1 MSLALGVD
9 SLPRAARPL
18 VSQLSIAF
26 TPATFQRVLVLLVG
40 AVLAPGRRTVAG
52 CLWAARA
59 LVSRVGGDSSS
70 FRRVFSLAVWDLW
83 PLARVLAGAV
93 IALVPAGEPIVV
105 DGDDT
110 VAQHRGDKVY
120 GKGCHRD
127 AVRSSHSHTVW
138 KWGHKWVVLAINVTF
153 PFCSRPWAL
162 PVLAA
167 LYRDPATD
175 KKQGRR
181 HKTPAQLARGLTA
194 VLVRWFPDRRFILL
208 GDGGFGSHELARFFR
223 RRRRHGRNVGLAPLA
238 PAGRALVSRLHP
250 RANLYTA
257 PPPPP
262 PGRKSRCGR
271 PRVKGEKLPSPQQV
285 VEATPPDKRRRATVG
300 WYGGGKRRV
309 ELVSGTGHWYKGGGG
324 LVELRWVF
332 VHDLSGTHRDEY
344 FYCTDPAMPP
354 ERIVTL
360 YTGRWCIEVTFEEV
374 REWLGFESPRQW
386 VKRSVLR
393 CAPCLLGLFTV
404 VALVYAEHV
413 KSAESHGGK
422 ARARSTDWYDKS
434 EPTFSDAIRCVRR
447 LFWAETV
454 LKHPFRGGGFQNLP
468 HRLKQILLDYL
479 SDAA

>member
-1 MSLALGVD
+1 MSFALGVD

-18 VSQLSIAF
+18 ASELSIAF

-40 AVLAPGRRTVAG
+40 AVLAPGRRTVAA

-59 LVSRVGGDSSS
+59 LAGRVGGDSSS
-70 FRRVFSLAVWDLW
+70 YRRVFSLAVWELW

-93 IALVPAGEPIVV
+93 IALVPAGEPILV

-110 VAQHRGDKVY
+110 VAQHRGERVY

-138 KWGHKWVVLAINVTF
+138 KWGHKWVVLAINVTL

-181 HKTPAQLARGLTA
+181 HKTPAQLARGLMA
-194 VLVRWFPDRRFILL
+194 ALVRWFPERRFILL

-223 RRRRHGRNVGLAPLA
+223 RRRRHGRNVAMAPLA
-238 PAGRALVSRLHP
+238 PALVSRLHP
-250 RANLYTA
+250 SANLYTA

-262 PGRKSRCGR
+262 AGKKSRCGR
-271 PRVKGEKLPSPQQV
+271 PRVKGEKLPSPKQV
-285 VEATPPDKRRRATVG
+285 VEATPPEKRRRATVG
-300 WYGGGKRRV
+300 WYGGQKRRV
-309 ELVSGTGHWYKGGGG
+309 ELVSGTGHWYKGGDG

-332 VHDLSGTHRDEY
+332 VHDLDGTHRDEY
-344 FYCTDPAMPP
+344 FFCTDPSMPP

-360 YTGRWCIEVTFEEV
+360 YTGRWCIEVTFQEV
-374 REWLGFESPRQW
+374 REWLGFETPRQW
-386 VKRSVLR
+386 IKRSVLR
-393 CAPCLLGLFTV
+393 AAPCLLGLFTMI
-404 VALVYAEHV
+404 ALIYAEHV
-413 KSAESHGGK
+413 KSVESHGGK
-422 ARARSTDWYDKS
+422 AKARSTDWYDKH
-434 EPTFSDAIRCVRR
+434 EPTFSDAIRCVKR

-468 HRLKQILLDYL
+468 QRLKQVLLDYL

>member
-1 MSLALGVD
+1 MSVAMEVS
-9 SLPRAARPL
+9 SLPRAARSL

-40 AVLAPGRRTVAG
+40 AILAPGRRTVAA

-59 LVSRVGGDSSS
+59 LARQVGGDSSS
-70 FRRVFSLAVWDLW
+70 YRRVFSLAVWDLW
-83 PLARVLAGAV
+83 PLGKVLAGAV
-93 IALVPAGEPIVV
+93 IALVPAEEPIII
-105 DGDDT
+105 DADDT
-110 VAQHRGDKVY
+110 VAQHRGAKVY

-138 KWGHKWVVLAINVTF
+138 KWGHKWVVLAINVML

-162 PVLAA
+162 PVLPA
-167 LYRDPATD
+167 LYRT
-175 KKQGRR
+175 KQMDEKEGRR
-181 HKTPAQLARGLTA
+181 HKTPAQLARGMVA

-223 RRRRHGRNVGLAPLA
+223 RRRRHGRNVALADDS
-238 PAGRALVSRLHP
+238 PAAKTLISRLSP
-250 RANLYTA
+250 KANLYAA

-262 PGRKSRCGR
+262 PGKKSRNGR
-271 PRVKGEKLPSPQQV
+271 PRVKGDKLPSPEQV
-285 VEATPPDKRRRATVG
+285 VASTPPGKRRRATVG

-309 ELVSGTGHWYKGGGG
+309 ELVSGTGHWYKSGQG

-344 FYCTDPAMPP
+344 FFCTDATLAP

-360 YTGRWCIEVTFEEV
+360 YTGRWSIEVTFEEV

-386 VKRSVLR
+386 VKRSVQR

-404 VALVYAEHV
+404 IALIYAEHV
-413 KSAESHGGK
+413 KGVEARGGTVE
-422 ARARSTDWYDKS
+422 ARSTDWYHKA

-454 LKHPFRGGGFQNLP
+454 LKHPFRGGGFQNLA
-468 HRLKQILLDYL
+468 RSLKNVLLDYL